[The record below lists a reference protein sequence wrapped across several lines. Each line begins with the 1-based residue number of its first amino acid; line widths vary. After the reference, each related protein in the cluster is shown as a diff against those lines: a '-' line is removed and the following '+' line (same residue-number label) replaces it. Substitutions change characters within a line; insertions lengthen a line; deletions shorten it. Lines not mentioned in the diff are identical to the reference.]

1 MPRRVAGGTA
11 IIIAVITMAA
21 GTAATMAGTTVI
33 TITAI
38 GIAKAISDDARNRRS
53 LGRPC
58 RLCGRRSGSIAR
70 CFTFD
75 LPKRS
80 TGSTALPQRYR
91 RLVEPSDR
99 HLFRLGRLSVQGQA
113 APAVWNAVLW
123 A

>member
-1 MPRRVAGGTA
+1 
-11 IIIAVITMAA
+11 MAA

-99 HLFRLGRLSVQGQA
+99 HLSLQRPTLVGNTNAGAFVF
-113 APAVWNAVLW
+113 WNEADETGDRGSRNRQ
-123 A
+123 